1 MSHLWSRIT
10 FAIVAL
16 SLLYGGHRY
25 AWARFG
31 RDVQLSRAWK
41 IGAAIVIALLGI
53 SIPAAFFLS
62 RRSIGEGEVN
72 LALVA
77 YVWLGFLFYCVLLLG
92 ALDLARVAAGGV
104 KRLRRLASSRRS
116 SDPSGH
122 RASDHSGDAAR
133 ATQLDSRNHSD
144 IAIPHSSESSASTD
158 SLARSAASAESV
170 AQRDRDLVGA
180 RSAQESPAN
189 PDRRVFLARV
199 IAGSAALGSGAIA
212 IHGYHAATGDITTPE
227 IPVHLARLPR
237 ELSGY
242 RIVQISDLHLGPTL
256 ASRFLESVVE
266 KANAQ
271 KPDLVAIT
279 GDMVDGRVA
288 TLAPALAPLAKLSA
302 RHGVVFVTGN
312 HEYYAG
318 AEEWVEF
325 LRKQGIRV
333 LMNERIEIG
342 DTVTSSAM
350 SGGDEIWRAAT
361 AIGSRRAQR
370 TSFDLAGIPDLHGGS
385 YSPEHAPDLDR
396 ALDGRDPERELVL
409 LAHQPAQIAMAEN
422 RGVGLQLSGHT
433 HGGQMWPFGALVSL
447 AQPYVAGFHRH
458 RDGTQ
463 IYVSRGTGFWGPPLR
478 VCNPAEVTSIVL
490 VAG

>member
-1 MSHLWSRIT
+1 MTRSL

-16 SLLYGGHRY
+16 SLLYGAHRY
-25 AWARFG
+25 VWARFA
-31 RDVQLSRAWK
+31 RDVRISRRWK
-41 IGAAIVIALLGI
+41 IGATIVIALLGL

-62 RRSIGEGEVN
+62 RRSIGEGELN
-72 LALVA
+72 LTLVA
-77 YVWLGFLFYCVLLLG
+77 YMWLGFLFYCVLLLG
-92 ALDLARVAAGGV
+92 VLDLARVLV
-104 KRLRRLASSRRS
+104 RLASWLRRVASSR
-116 SDPSGH
+116 
-122 RASDHSGDAAR
+122 
-133 ATQLDSRNHSD
+133 
-144 IAIPHSSESSASTD
+144 ESH
-158 SLARSAASAESV
+158 ARSQQVASATAS
-170 AQRDRDLVGA
+170 QHGA
-180 RSAQESPAN
+180 SPAERLALDE
-189 PDRRVFLARV
+189 PPAMPERRVFLARA
-199 IAGSAALGSGAIA
+199 IAGTAAIGSGAIA
-212 IHGYHAATGDITTPE
+212 IGGYHAATGDITTPE
-227 IPVHLARLPR
+227 IPVRLARLPR

-256 ASRFLESVVE
+256 ASRFLEAVVE
-266 KANAQ
+266 KTNAQ

-279 GDMVDGRVA
+279 GDMVDGHVA
-288 TLAPALAPLAKLSA
+288 TLGPALAPLAKLKP

-318 AEEWVEF
+318 AEEWVEY
-325 LRKQGIRV
+325 LRKRGIRV

-342 DTVTSSAM
+342 DAVMPAARG
-350 SGGDEIWRAAT
+350 GGDEIWRAAS
-361 AIGSRRAQR
+361 AIGARNESR

-385 YSPEHAPDLDR
+385 YSPEHAPDLDS
-396 ALDGRDPERELVL
+396 ALAGRDPERELVL

-422 RGVGLQLSGHT
+422 HGVGLQLSGHT

-478 VCNPAEVTSIVL
+478 VCNPAEVTTIVL

>member
-1 MSHLWSRIT
+1 MSHLWGRIT

-41 IGAAIVIALLGI
+41 IGAAIVIALLGV

-62 RRSIGEGEVN
+62 RRSIGEGEIN
-72 LALVA
+72 LALIA
-77 YVWLGFLFYCVLLLG
+77 YLWLGFLFYCVLLLG
-92 ALDLARVAAGGV
+92 ALDLARVAVGGV
-104 KRLRRLASSRRS
+104 KRLRTFASSRRS
-116 SDPSGH
+116 SDRSDDTTRTARVDPGDGSNVVIPRSRESG
-122 RASDHSGDAAR
+122 AGLAAIAR
-133 ATQLDSRNHSD
+133 RDS
-144 IAIPHSSESSASTD
+144 
-158 SLARSAASAESV
+158 
-170 AQRDRDLVGA
+170 DLVGA
-180 RSAQESPAN
+180 SSVQELPAN
-189 PDRRVFLARV
+189 PDRRVFLARA

-212 IHGYHAATGDITTPE
+212 IRGYHAATGDITTPE